1 MGAKFWLVATGAALI
16 LLGIFIR
23 WRTARYDLKDAA
35 IDTAWTLAR
44 RKRTAE
50 NPTALEIKLND
61 ITSQPTWTGKATR
74 AAGTA
79 AGHFA
84 AQVLGVVA
92 LISILA
98 GVALA
103 GFGYFWG

>member
-1 MGAKFWLVATGAALI
+1 
-16 LLGIFIR
+16 
-23 WRTARYDLKDAA
+23 
-35 IDTAWTLAR
+35 LAR

-92 LISILA
+92 LVSILA
-98 GVALA
+98 GVALT